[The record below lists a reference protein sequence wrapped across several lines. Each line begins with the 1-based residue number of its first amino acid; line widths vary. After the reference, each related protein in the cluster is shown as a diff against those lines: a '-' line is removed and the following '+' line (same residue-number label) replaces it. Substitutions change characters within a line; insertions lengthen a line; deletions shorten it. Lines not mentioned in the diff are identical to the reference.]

1 MIAGAVVVSVITGA
15 FAGWA
20 LAMVTASAAMSH
32 SQARMQRK
40 VRYWQSE
47 AALARAQVKAERSA
61 RYAMTEGDLPPP
73 GPSEWPKV

>member
-1 MIAGAVVVSVITGA
+1 MLVLRDHAQVTGFFITGA
-15 FAGWA
+15 FAGWV

-47 AALARAQVKAERSA
+47 AALARARAERLT
-61 RYAMTEGDLPPP
+61 RYAMTQEGPPP
-73 GPSEWPKV
+73 ELDE

>member
-1 MIAGAVVVSVITGA
+1 VIAGAVVVSVITGA
-15 FAGWA
+15 FLGWV

-47 AALARAQVKAERSA
+47 AALARAQVKAARLA
-61 RYAMTEGDLPPP
+61 RYAVAEEDLPPP
-73 GPSEWPKV
+73 GPSDWPSV